1 MAVIDSVQ
9 PAMSCVFPTL
19 VSIAIVVMLL
29 VLIGLVM
36 LRLTLFDLHPFL
48 AKNAPI
54 VTDVLVVEGWL
65 PDYAIEAAM
74 AEFKLSEYKVLIT
87 VGAPMPR
94 GAYLSEYKTFAELA
108 AATLLALGF
117 DPAQLQVVPTASVL
131 EGRTHNAAM
140 ALKQHFIDSCELS
153 SIASMNVF
161 TLGPHGRRTQR
172 VFSQVFPTPTQ
183 VGIIST
189 EILAYDQS
197 SWWRSSEGVRTMMGE
212 AMAYLFQRWWR

>member
-1 MAVIDSVQ
+1 MSVIDSVQ
-9 PAMSCVFPTL
+9 AAMTCVFPTL
-19 VSIAIVVMLL
+19 VAIAIVVMLL
-29 VLIGLVM
+29 VLIGVVM
-36 LRLTLFDLHPFL
+36 LRLTLFEIHPFL

-94 GAYLSEYKTFAELA
+94 GAYLSEYNTFAELA
-108 AATLLALGF
+108 AATLVALGF
-117 DPAQLQVVPTASVL
+117 DPAQLQVVPTTSVL

-140 ALKQHFIDSCELS
+140 ALKQHFIDSGELP
-153 SIASMNVF
+153 IASMNVF

-172 VFSQVFPTPTQ
+172 VFSQVFPAPTQ

-197 SWWRSSEGVRTMMGE
+197 SWWRSSEGVRTIIGE